1 MIVVGP
7 NPIHFQLH
15 HVVNPANEMPLQGE
29 HTRDPAALQ
38 LIILLFWITNSVQ
51 NVQNSSYSI
60 GLRTWVGVPWRRTS
74 NFLTSLMAFK
84 TFSDRVGFPMLL
96 TGSQVINCLGM
107 NWDMDRLCKSKF
119 DPRQ

>member
-1 MIVVGP
+1 VVGP
-7 NPIHFQLH
+7 NPIHHQLH

-29 HTRDPAALQ
+29 HTRKPTALQ
-38 LIILLFWITNSVQ
+38 LVLLLFWITNNVQ
-51 NVQNSSYSI
+51 NVQKFVVLNRPSY
-60 GLRTWVGVPWRRTS
+60 LVGGILTS

-84 TFSDRVGFPMLL
+84 IFSDRVGFPMLF

-107 NWDMDRLCKSKF
+107 KLDMARLCESKF

>member
-1 MIVVGP
+1 MSVVGP
-7 NPIHFQLH
+7 NPIYFQLH

-29 HTRDPAALQ
+29 HTREQAALQ
-38 LIILLFWITNSVQ
+38 IVLLLLWITNNVQ
-51 NVQNSSYSI
+51 NVQKFVVLDRPSYL
-60 GLRTWVGVPWRRTS
+60 GGVPWRQTS

-107 NWDMDRLCKSKF
+107 KWDMARLCESKF
-119 DPRQ
+119 DPRH